1 MHPRIDKGSR
11 SSLDAAAQD
20 VGTLW
25 MLQRSDVTARC
36 ALLNSRA
43 GWELRA
49 IVGAETILTERCD
62 RTEDAFAVADLWKRR
77 LIDQGWRQIVP
88 GTNR

>member
-1 MHPRIDKGSR
+1 MRPRLDKGSKTSR
-11 SSLDAAAQD
+11 DTVVQD

-25 MLQRSDVTARC
+25 LLQRNDVTARC
-36 ALLNSRA
+36 ALLTSGD

-49 IVGAETILTERCD
+49 LVGAEPILTQRCD
-62 RTEDAFAVADLWKRR
+62 RTEDAFAVAELWKRR

-88 GTNR
+88 GTSR